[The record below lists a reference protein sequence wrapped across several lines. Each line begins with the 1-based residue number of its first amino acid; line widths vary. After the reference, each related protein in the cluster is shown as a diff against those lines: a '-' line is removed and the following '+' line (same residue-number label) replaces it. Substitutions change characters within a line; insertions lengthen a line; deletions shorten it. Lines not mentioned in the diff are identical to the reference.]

1 MSWKFPKIIDIFGP
15 CKIIRMK
22 YCLKILLKAIAQCV
36 KKVRLSK
43 NLSQEEV
50 YLDTEIHCGRLEQG
64 KQNVTVC
71 TLKRLCDYFQIS
83 LSDFFKEIEE
93 QEHSSH

>member
-1 MSWKFPKIIDIFGP
+1 MQNHKDE
-15 CKIIRMK
+15 
-22 YCLKILLKAIAQCV
+22 ILLKAIARCV

-71 TLKRLCDYFQIS
+71 TLKRFCTLKRLCDYFQIS

>member
-1 MSWKFPKIIDIFGP
+1 MQNHKDEIWLKTIACSIKKI
-15 CKIIRMK
+15 R
-22 YCLKILLKAIAQCV
+22 Q
-36 KKVRLSK
+36 SK

-64 KQNVTVC
+64 KQNVTIC

>member
-1 MSWKFPKIIDIFGP
+1 MQNHKDE
-15 CKIIRMK
+15 
-22 YCLKILLKAIAQCV
+22 ILLKAIARCV